1 MANRLRGDEAQ
12 LDELGT
18 DPGQV
23 GSDSAGQSGDGQQ
36 LSSIAD
42 AADQSVQELA
52 GTDQATEAGIVEGIE
67 DAADHPER
75 PVHTHLEYGRT
86 DDVPPVAESDEADG
100 LAVIAPRLGTRGE
113 EINVE
118 DLSTEDLSSED
129 VTSEYPT
136 NEDVTGDVTFEE
148 GLLEDDADLPNK
160 KVA

>member
-1 MANRLRGDEAQ
+1 MANRQRGDEAQ
-12 LDELGT
+12 LDELGN

-52 GTDQATEAGIVEGIE
+52 DTDQAIEAGIVEGIE
-67 DAADHPER
+67 DAANHPER
-75 PVHTHLEYGRT
+75 PVHTHLEYGHP
-86 DDVPPVAESDEADG
+86 DDLPANPESDEADG

-118 DLSTEDLSSED
+118 DLSTED
-129 VTSEYPT
+129 VASEYPT
-136 NEDVTGDVTFEE
+136 SEDVTGDVTLEE
-148 GLLEDDADLPNK
+148 GLLDDNDDDLLNK